1 MIRKARI
8 EDIPAIRRLIDP
20 YGKSGDMLPVSLSEL
35 YDRIRSYFL
44 FDHEGDGVVGA
55 AALHVTWGPH
65 SIENNGFG
73 APPIGASSALPLTGG
88 LAEIRSLAVNKTHQN
103 AGIAR
108 KLIEACIADAPSLG
122 VTRIFV
128 LTYIPEFFSLFGFY
142 TVDKAILPHKIWSH
156 CLNCIYFPDCREIAM
171 ILDLDKG

>member
-8 EDIPAIRRLIDP
+8 EDIPAIRRVIDP

-44 FDHEGDGVVGA
+44 FDHEDDGVVGA

-65 SIENNGFG
+65 GTEHNGPG
-73 APPIGASSALPLTGG
+73 SELIGASKDFPLTGG
-88 LAEIRSLAVNKTHQN
+88 LAEIRSLAVSKKHQN

-108 KLIEACIADAPSLG
+108 TLIDACIADAPTLG

-128 LTYIPEFFSLFGFY
+128 LTYIPDFFRLFGFFV
-142 TVDKAILPHKIWSH
+142 VDKAILPHKIWSH
-156 CLNCIYFPDCREIAM
+156 CLNCIYFPDCRETAM
-171 ILDLDKG
+171 ILDL

>member
-8 EDIPAIRRLIDP
+8 EDIPAIRQLIDP

-44 FDHEGDGVVGA
+44 FDHENDGVVGA

-65 SIENNGFG
+65 GTENNGVG
-73 APPIGASSALPLTGG
+73 SPPIGASSEFPLTGG
-88 LAEIRSLAVNKTHQN
+88 LAEIRSLAVKKSHQK
-103 AGIAR
+103 AGIA
-108 KLIEACIADAPSLG
+108 KSLIEACIADAPSLG

-128 LTYIPEFFSLFGFY
+128 LPTSRSSFACSDSSSWTRPSCPTRYGATASTASISRTAGKP
-142 TVDKAILPHKIWSH
+142 P
-156 CLNCIYFPDCREIAM
+156 
-171 ILDLDKG
+171 